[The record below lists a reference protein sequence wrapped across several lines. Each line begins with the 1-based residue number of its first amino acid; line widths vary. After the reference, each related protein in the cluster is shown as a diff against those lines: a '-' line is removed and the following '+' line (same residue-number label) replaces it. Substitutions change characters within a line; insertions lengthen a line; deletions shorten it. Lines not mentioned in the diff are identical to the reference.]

1 MNSRGFRAVTAVFA
15 TAVAMALTAL
25 AARAAEPVAKPSA
38 DKAWRQAAADR
49 PRRIIFNNDGNDP
62 ITKIKRPSVED
73 MLAARTTALAGTQ
86 VDAIFYCTFGAGF
99 GHFSHL
105 TNVGQVF
112 TARGERFEHN
122 QMEAFAAAG
131 VDPLRVMIDF
141 AHEHRMELFWSMRMN
156 DTHDGSTTN
165 GQGPV
170 LFAFNRLKNEH
181 PEYLLGRYREKPKH
195 GSWSG
200 VNYARAEVR
209 ELAFRYL
216 EEVCRDY
223 AVDGVELDF
232 FRHPIFF
239 PSTTRGE
246 PATAE
251 ERAGMTDLLRRV
263 RVMAEATGRARGRPI
278 LIATRVPDS
287 VDYARTIGLE
297 IDRWMADDLI
307 DLLIPA
313 GYFQLNDWDYSVA
326 LARHHGV
333 KVYPSLDETR
343 ITDPAAAKL
352 RMTDLGYRGR
362 AAAAWAAGADGIY
375 LFNFFDPRSPR
386 WRELGDARALAAMD
400 KDYFASFR
408 GVGAAA
414 GGNLPHA
421 PFQMI
426 ETLNPTRP
434 KTIAPGKTA
443 VARLMLGDETGVASS
458 GAKMTLRLQFAKAV
472 RAEDVAVS
480 LNGRRLSAGAVT
492 AGWLELPVATGAP
505 RRGRNE
511 VEVRLAAAAPA
522 AVRWMDL
529 HVRVRREAGN

>member
-1 MNSRGFRAVTAVFA
+1 MNVRTKSRLSL
-15 TAVAMALTAL
+15 VALVLLGPASEAL
-25 AARAAEPVAKPSA
+25 RAAEPSA
-38 DKAWRQAAADR
+38 ASSTNKAWRQPAADR

-62 ITKIKRPSVED
+62 ITRIKRPSVED
-73 MLAARTTALAGTQ
+73 MLAARSTALAGTQ

-105 TNVGQVF
+105 TKVGQVF

-122 QMEAFAAAG
+122 QMEAFATAG
-131 VDPLRVMIDF
+131 IDPLRVMIDF
-141 AHEHRMELFWSMRMN
+141 AHQHRMELFWSMRMN

-181 PEYLLGRYREKPKH
+181 PEFLLGNYREKPRH

-200 VNYARAEVR
+200 VNYARAEIR
-209 ELAFRYL
+209 ELAFRYV
-216 EEVCRDY
+216 EEVCRLYD
-223 AVDGVELDF
+223 VDGVELDF

-239 PSTTRGE
+239 RTTTRGE
-246 PATAE
+246 PATAG
-251 ERAGMTDLLRRV
+251 ERAGMTELLRRI
-263 RVMAEATGRARGRPI
+263 RTMADEVGRARRRPI
-278 LIATRVPDS
+278 LIAARVPDA
-287 VDYARTIGLE
+287 VDYARAIGLE

-313 GYFQLNDWDYSVA
+313 GYFQLNDWTYSVE
-326 LARHHGV
+326 LARRHGV

-343 ITDPAAAKL
+343 ITHEAAARL

-362 AAAAWAAGADGIY
+362 AAEAWAAGADGVY

-386 WRELGDARALAAMD
+386 WRELGDPRALSAMD

-421 PFQMI
+421 SFQSI

-434 KTIAPGKTA
+434 KPIAPGKTA
-443 VARLMLGDETGVASS
+443 TAGLNIGDETSAR
-458 GAKMTLRLQFAKAV
+458 AAPPAMKLRLQFAALPPPG
-472 RAEDVAVS
+472 ALDVQV
-480 LNGRRLSAGAVT
+480 NGRALPAGA
-492 AGWLELPVATGAP
+492 AADGWLEIALAP
-505 RRGRNE
+505 AALHPGRNE
-511 VEVRLAAAAPA
+511 IAVTLAPSAKA
-522 AVRWMDL
+522 AVRWTDL
-529 HVRVRREAGN
+529 HLQVRDAVRR